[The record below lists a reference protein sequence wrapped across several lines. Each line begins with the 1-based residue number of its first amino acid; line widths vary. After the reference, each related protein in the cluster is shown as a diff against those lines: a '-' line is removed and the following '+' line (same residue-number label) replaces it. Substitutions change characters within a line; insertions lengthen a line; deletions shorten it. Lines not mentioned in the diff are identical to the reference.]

1 MGHAT
6 TLSILSIIFFVCLF
20 KNLPPSVHAAPIEA
34 FSALETLEISSFRPF
49 TAYASTAYCK
59 SATTQ
64 NWTCGANCDANP
76 NFQPIASGGNGN
88 TIQFWFV
95 GYDPKLQTVIVA
107 HQGTDQTKVMS
118 LVTDLKLFLSPLNRL
133 FFPGMATNIRVHTGF
148 GEQHAKTAKDILAAV
163 KYALL
168 KSGFNQVTLVGHSL
182 GAALS
187 VLDGVYLSLNLPG
200 VKFQVIGYGMPR
212 VGNQAFAD
220 YVDANI
226 PVTRINNRNDFIPV
240 LPHLFLGFR
249 HTQGEIHI
257 QADNSWIRCLGQD
270 NTDKRCTTGSV
281 GNFLQGNLQHH
292 SGPYDG
298 VVIFC

>member
-1 MGHAT
+1 
-6 TLSILSIIFFVCLF
+6 
-20 KNLPPSVHAAPIEA
+20 
-34 FSALETLEISSFRPF
+34 
-49 TAYASTAYCK
+49 
-59 SATTQ
+59 
-64 NWTCGANCDANP
+64 
-76 NFQPIASGGNGN
+76 
-88 TIQFWFV
+88 
-95 GYDPKLQTVIVA
+95 
-107 HQGTDQTKVMS
+107 MS
-118 LVTDLKLFLSPLNRL
+118 LVTDLKLFLSPLNRQI
-133 FFPGMATNIRVHTGF
+133 FPGMATNIRVHTGF

-240 LPHLFLGFR
+240 LPRTSIPMVYFIL
-249 HTQGEIHI
+249 
-257 QADNSWIRCLGQD
+257 
-270 NTDKRCTTGSV
+270 
-281 GNFLQGNLQHH
+281 
-292 SGPYDG
+292 
-298 VVIFC
+298 